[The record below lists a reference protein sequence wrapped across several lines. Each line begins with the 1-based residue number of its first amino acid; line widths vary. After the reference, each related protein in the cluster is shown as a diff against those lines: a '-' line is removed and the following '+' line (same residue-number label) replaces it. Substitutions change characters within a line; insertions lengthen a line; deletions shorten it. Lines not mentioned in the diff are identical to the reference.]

1 MYYLKFKTI
10 MNKLATNIIILF
22 MLFISFTVGTLSLL
36 STAVFDNKKVETII
50 YEPENI
56 LLLLLLTIILVSIL
70 FIIYKSIRF
79 DEKTVKKI
87 KIFLFFYTI
96 ILGIIWLSLTQSL
109 PFADG
114 ELVDKATSDFTM
126 RNYQLLE
133 KGQYFDKFPFQLNL
147 VFIFDLIYKIV
158 GYHNY
163 MVLQIL
169 NVIALAGT
177 YYYLNETI
185 GLLFDNKR
193 YQSMFLIL
201 CILCLPAL
209 LYCSFIYSTMYGLFL
224 STLAFYYGLLFV
236 RKRKLSYFLIIIPA
250 MCIAVM
256 LKSNYLITLLALVCI
271 LVMDFINK
279 RKFYSLILIILL
291 VIIQGI
297 PSKLVQNY
305 YRTTTHQ
312 DISKGIPTIAWV
324 AMGMH
329 EGEKASG
336 WYNSYM
342 FKAYKEANYDTE
354 RTKEICKD
362 GIKKRIHF
370 FVKNPKEMISF
381 YGRKINSQWN
391 EPTYESLWVS
401 EHRKGMHAISLIKP
415 VKSLY
420 FGVLNKIYLEYTNV
434 YQFIIFIATFI
445 GIWLNRKKFSYEQ
458 LSIAVIIIG
467 GFLFH
472 LLWEGNSKYIL
483 PYFVLLLPYAAI
495 GLSDIFQRLLSLNL
509 FKKKER

>member
-1 MYYLKFKTI
+1 MYYLKFKSF
-10 MNKLATNIIILF
+10 MNKLARNVIVWLMF
-22 MLFISFTVGTLSLL
+22 FICFTVGMMSFL
-36 STAVFDNKKVETII
+36 STAVFDKTRVETII
-50 YEPENI
+50 YNQENI
-56 LLLLLLTIILVSIL
+56 PLLLIMTLVLIFILYYIYIYIQFDDKTI
-70 FIIYKSIRF
+70 
-79 DEKTVKKI
+79 KKI
-87 KIFLFFYTI
+87 KLFLIIYTFV
-96 ILGIIWLSLTQSL
+96 LGGVWLNLTKSL

-114 ELVDKATSDFTM
+114 ELVDQATSDFAIK
-126 RNYQLLE
+126 NFKLLE

-147 VFIFDLIYKIV
+147 VFIFDLIYKFV

-163 MVLQIL
+163 IALQIL
-169 NVIALAGT
+169 NVIALIGT
-177 YYYLNETI
+177 YYYLTKTI
-185 GLLFDNKR
+185 GLLFGNKK
-193 YQSMFLIL
+193 YQVMFMIL

-224 STLAFYYGLLFV
+224 STLAFYYGLLFI
-236 RKRKLSYFLIIIPA
+236 RNRKLHYLLIIIPS
-250 MCIAVM
+250 MCFAVM

-271 LVMDFINK
+271 LFMDFINN
-279 RKFYSLILIILL
+279 RKTASLLMIVLLILL
-291 VIIQGI
+291 QGI

-305 YRTTTHQ
+305 YRTTTQQ

-342 FKAYKEANYDTE
+342 FKAYKEANYDAD
-354 RTKEICKD
+354 RTKKICID
-362 GIKKRIHF
+362 GIKERIQF
-370 FVKNPKEMISF
+370 FAKNPDEMISF

-415 VKSLY
+415 VKSIYYGL
-420 FGVLNKIYLEYTNV
+420 LNKIYLEYTNV
-434 YQFIIFIATFI
+434 YQFIIFVATFI

-495 GLSDIFQRLLSLNL
+495 GLSDIFEIIKRRDR
-509 FKKKER
+509 K